1 MLRLT
6 RSSMLEVLGSEYIK
20 LARLKGLPDVVVIA
34 MHAFKNALIPVFTL
48 AGVNMV
54 VMVNAAV
61 IIEVIFAWPG
71 IGRLLYEGIFQRD
84 FPLVQGVVIMAGF
97 MIVGDQ
103 PGRGHPLRLHRPE
116 NPAHEVGDDGDSRG
130 VRTPVG
136 RGTRPRARSGAVIKA
151 VREAPHVAV
160 VILGGFTF
168 AAIFADL
175 IAPHDPTL
183 PVKGADMF
191 DPPFWMEGGNMTAP
205 LGTDFQGRDI
215 LSRLIY
221 GARVSLV
228 VGLMGTLVAG
238 GIGTAMGI
246 LSGYVGGWVDQII
259 MRVTD
264 AWLALP
270 AIVFAIFLAAL
281 VGPSMWN
288 IIVILGAVYWT
299 RYARVIRGEVLT
311 LREREFVKLA
321 EIAGASKWRVIKRH
335 ILPNVMNTATVLA
348 SLTVGVVII
357 AEASLSFLGVGVP
370 PPQPAWGLMLSE
382 ARSTLMAGQWWLTVF
397 PGLCILLIVLAT
409 QLFGDWLRVRL
420 DPQLRN
426 L

>member
-1 MLRLT
+1 MAT
-6 RSSMLEVLGSEYIK
+6 IA
-20 LARLKGLPDVVVIA
+20 AR
-34 MHAFKNALIPVFTL
+34 T
-48 AGVNMV
+48 
-54 VMVNAAV
+54 AV
-61 IIEVIFAWPG
+61 A
-71 IGRLLYEGIFQRD
+71 
-84 FPLVQGVVIMAGF
+84 
-97 MIVGDQ
+97 
-103 PGRGHPLRLHRPE
+103 PGRAAGTLR
-116 NPAHEVGDDGDSRG
+116 
-130 VRTPVG
+130 
-136 RGTRPRARSGAVIKA
+136 AVIKA
-151 VREAPHVAV
+151 AREAPLIAVA
-160 VILGGFTF
+160 ILGGLMLV
-168 AAIFADL
+168 AIFADL

-183 PVKGADMF
+183 PVKGANVF
-191 DPPFWMEGGNMTAP
+191 DPPFWMEGGNATTP

-221 GARVSLV
+221 GARVSLI

-238 GIGTAMGI
+238 GIGTALGI
-246 LSGYVGGWVDQII
+246 VSGYVGGWVDQII

-270 AIVFAIFLAAL
+270 AIVFAIFLAAM
-281 VGPSMWN
+281 VGPNMWN
-288 IIVILGAVYWT
+288 IVVILGAVYWT

-321 EIAGASKWRVIKRH
+321 EIAGASKLRVIKRH
-335 ILPNVMNTATVLA
+335 ILPNVVNTATVLA

-382 ARSTLMAGQWWLTVF
+382 ARPTLMAGQWWLTVF

>member
-1 MLRLT
+1 MTMATIPADTRLAPRRT
-6 RSSMLEVLGSEYIK
+6 ES
-20 LARLKGLPDVVVIA
+20 
-34 MHAFKNALIPVFTL
+34 
-48 AGVNMV
+48 
-54 VMVNAAV
+54 
-61 IIEVIFAWPG
+61 
-71 IGRLLYEGIFQRD
+71 GRLRAVVKAARQA
-84 FPLVQGVVIMAGF
+84 PLATI
-97 MIVGDQ
+97 
-103 PGRGHPLRLHRPE
+103 
-116 NPAHEVGDDGDSRG
+116 
-130 VRTPVG
+130 
-136 RGTRPRARSGAVIKA
+136 
-151 VREAPHVAV
+151 
-160 VILGGFTF
+160 VILGGLILV
-168 AAIFADL
+168 AVLADL
-175 IAPHDPTL
+175 IAPYDPTL
-183 PVKGADMF
+183 PVKGAEIF
-191 DPPFWMEGGNMTAP
+191 VPPFWMEGGSLATP

-215 LSRLIY
+215 LSRLIH
-221 GARVSLV
+221 GARVSLI

-238 GIGTAMGI
+238 SIGTALGI

-270 AIVFAIFLAAL
+270 AIVFAIFLAAML
-281 VGPSMWN
+281 GPSMWN
-288 IIVILGAVYWT
+288 IIAILGLVYWT

-311 LREREFVKLA
+311 LRERDFVKLA
-321 EIAGASKWRVIKRH
+321 EIAGASRLRVIRKH

-382 ARSTLMAGQWWLTVF
+382 ARPTLMAGQWWLTVF
-397 PGLCILLIVLAT
+397 PGACILLIVLAT